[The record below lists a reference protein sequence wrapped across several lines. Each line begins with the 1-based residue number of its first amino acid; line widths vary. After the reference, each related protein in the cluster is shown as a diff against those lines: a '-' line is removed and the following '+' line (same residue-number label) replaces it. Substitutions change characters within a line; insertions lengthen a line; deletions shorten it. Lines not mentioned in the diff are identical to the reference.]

1 MTHETNPSKTQQD
14 PNRMTHKN
22 HPMIQTPTIQDEPTP
37 LFELVHVNLNRANL
51 ASALR
56 LHFPICCRFGG
67 GGGLAGVGGGERGW
81 SDPPRIVDLTQSHQT
96 HYHHCWSKKREAEIE
111 LHCGWDGGWDRGPL
125 PLDLLQTT
133 GLISFSLSVFFF
145 FFLCVCFWRKILGLW
160 VCERLNWLLSLWV
173 YFFDLFMVWFG
184 FLDLFLVFLDLME

>member
-111 LHCGWDGGWDRGPL
+111 LHCGWDRGPL

-145 FFLCVCFWRKILGLW
+145 FLCVCFWRKILGLW
-160 VCERLNWLLSLWV
+160 VC
-173 YFFDLFMVWFG
+173 
-184 FLDLFLVFLDLME
+184 

>member
-1 MTHETNPSKTQQD
+1 
-14 PNRMTHKN
+14 MTHKN

-145 FFLCVCFWRKILGLW
+145 FVCVCFCRKILGLW

>member
-145 FFLCVCFWRKILGLW
+145 FFCVFVSEEK
-160 VCERLNWLLSLWV
+160 
-173 YFFDLFMVWFG
+173 F
-184 FLDLFLVFLDLME
+184 